1 MKYINLKARAKIN
14 TALDVLGRREDGY
27 HELRMI
33 MQTVNLCDNI
43 FIKRINEDKI
53 ELKTNLSW
61 LPTDERNLM
70 YKAADLMRKRYNISE
85 GVFMELTKT
94 IPVAAGLAGG
104 SSDCA
109 AVIIGMNR
117 LFELALPQEEMLAI
131 GKELGADVPY
141 CIMRGTVLAEG
152 IGEKLTRLHPFPN
165 CFVLLCKP
173 NINVSTATVFKSL
186 DLSNVT
192 DHPDIEKM
200 IADIENGDLKAVA
213 DGMSNVLESVTIK
226 NYPIVADIKQKMLD
240 TGAIGSMMSG
250 SGPTVFGFYENYEK
264 GLAALKEIRRAFRV
278 KEVYLTTIFNE
289 KSKN

>member
-1 MKYINLKARAKIN
+1 MKYLNLKARAKIN
-14 TALDVLGRREDGY
+14 TALDVLGKREDGY

-43 FIKRINEDKI
+43 FIKRIDEDKI
-53 ELKTNLSW
+53 ELTSNLNW
-61 LPTDERNLM
+61 LPTDKRNLM
-70 YKAADLMRKRYNISE
+70 YKAADLIRNRYNITE
-85 GVFMELTKT
+85 GVAMDLTKT

-117 LFELALPQEEMLAI
+117 LFDLSLSIEEMLSI

-152 IGEKLTRLHPFPN
+152 IGEKLTRLKPFPN

-173 NINVSTATVFKSL
+173 NINVSTAAVFKNL
-186 DLSNVT
+186 DLSNIT
-192 DHPDIEKM
+192 THPDIDAMVENIEKGDIKS
-200 IADIENGDLKAVA
+200 IAY
-213 DGMSNVLESVTIK
+213 GMCNVLESVTIK
-226 NYPIVADIKQKMLD
+226 NYPIIADIKNKMLEMA
-240 TGAIGSMMSG
+240 AIGSMMSG
-250 SGPTVFGFYENYEK
+250 SGPTVFGFYESYEK
-264 GLAALKEIRRAFRV
+264 GLAALKEIRRVFHV

-289 KSKN
+289 R